1 MISRHV
7 PLTKTKSI
15 NQSDKK
21 KGKKKNRRKKKGGGG
36 GGEELTFGRIDRI
49 ETGAGSIGP
58 FWNAN
63 QVWIFGMRLDMF
75 FFILWPFESFPTKF
89 TAMWLQWNVNADV

>member
-7 PLTKTKSI
+7 PLTKSKSI

-21 KGKKKNRRKKKGGGG
+21 KRGGG